1 MFGQNVTEHNPAPS
15 PSGHPLLS
23 GPPNLNERLTVGTCF
38 PPSDTSTMGRRSTI
52 VLVALCLSLTVRADE
67 YGEADGDANSVTDA
81 TGALWL
87 CRTPPAS
94 TNLLSAEPP
103 FVCAS
108 CYSDGAERGGSVP
121 PHADTDASAC

>member
-1 MFGQNVTEHNPAPS
+1 VFGQNVTEHNPAPS

-23 GPPNLNERLTVGTCF
+23 GPPNLNESSESVPAL